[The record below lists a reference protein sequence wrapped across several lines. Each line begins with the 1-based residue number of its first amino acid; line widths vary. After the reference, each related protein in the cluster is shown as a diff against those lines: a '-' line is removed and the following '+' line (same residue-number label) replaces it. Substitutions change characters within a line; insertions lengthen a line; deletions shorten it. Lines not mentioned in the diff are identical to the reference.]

1 MDVDALKAT
10 TRKAKDQLLHEK
22 IALVRKV
29 AQSRESIAS
38 DALHTWVQMALEEL
52 PEKVRTA
59 AGRGHDNAIV
69 LQVVGCT
76 YDLRQAI
83 LDEVR
88 RVMSDPSNDL
98 YPNIR
103 KLGPVNYGNVQD
115 WLAELGVTDVA
126 SRPALKWVR
135 TVREQLAQR
144 SGLSR
149 WLTRGLKLPEPM
161 VRFLDACKRQNLE
174 TRLLTFDDVGEIGL
188 AVEARW

>member
-1 MDVDALKAT
+1 MDVDELRQNAK
-10 TRKAKDQLLHEK
+10 KAKDQLLHEK

-29 AQSRESIAS
+29 ATGRENIAL
-38 DALHTWVQMALEEL
+38 DGLHAWIETAIAEL
-52 PEKVRTA
+52 PGKVKKA
-59 AGRGHDNAIV
+59 SQSGYESCLV

-83 LDEVR
+83 LDELR
-88 RVMSDPSNDL
+88 RVMTEPDNDT
-98 YPNIR
+98 YPAIR
-103 KLGPVNYGNVQD
+103 KLGPVNFGNVQD

-126 SRPALKWVR
+126 RRPALKWVR
-135 TVREQLAQR
+135 TVREQLDQR

-161 VRFLDACKRQNLE
+161 NRFLDVCKKQGLE

>member
-1 MDVDALKAT
+1 MDVDELQTSTKKA
-10 TRKAKDQLLHEK
+10 RDQLLHEK

-29 AQSRESIAS
+29 AQSREKMAM
-38 DALHTWVQMALEEL
+38 DGLHAWIETAISEL

-59 AGRGHDNAIV
+59 ADRGYDNAIV
-69 LQVVGCT
+69 LEIIGCT

-88 RVMSDPSNDL
+88 RVMTEPDNES

-115 WLAELGVTDVA
+115 WLAELGVTDFA

-135 TVREQLAQR
+135 TVREQLGQR

-161 VRFLDACKRQNLE
+161 TRFLDVCKKQNLE

>member
-1 MDVDALKAT
+1 MDVDELRQSAK
-10 TRKAKDQLLHEK
+10 KAKDQLLHEK

-29 AQSRESIAS
+29 AQGREKLAE
-38 DALHTWVQMALEEL
+38 DALHTWVQVGIEEL
-52 PEKVRTA
+52 PEKVRQA
-59 AGRGHDNAIV
+59 AERGHDNALV
-69 LQVVGCT
+69 FQVVGCT

-88 RVMSDPSNDL
+88 RIMTEPDNES

-103 KLGPVNYGNVQD
+103 KLGPVNFGNIQD
-115 WLAELGVTDVA
+115 WLAELGVTDVT

-135 TVREQLAQR
+135 TVREQLGQR

-161 VRFLDACKRQNLE
+161 NRFLDVCKKQGLE